1 MTKIVMPTFKLLNSM
16 FGMVVAVTI
25 LLFVANWSQ
34 ACGRTR
40 TMTKS
45 RGCNNDV
52 QVECAPAAQAPVMAA
67 APVMKAE
74 VLVPAVTRQ
83 VTTTCTTE
91 VPCITSTPFR
101 TTYRGYGGYGSSYSS
116 YGSCDTGG
124 RMRTCTRSH
133 CR

>member
-45 RGCNNDV
+45 RGCNEV
-52 QVECAPAAQAPVMAA
+52 QYEPAECAPVAQAPVM
-67 APVMKAE
+67 KTE